1 MPTIVGTSSE
11 VSDKIKITLDTLD
24 PFTVDTLAGDD
35 TVTVY
40 GNGNLSLLTGA
51 GIDKVQNFASG
62 TLTLKLGAGDDT
74 FVSSTNGTDYSID
87 SVYAGQGNDAISTG
101 HGYDWLFGGTGNDTL
116 TGGAGNDSFY
126 YPFIITHTDP
136 ANSTSAI
143 IDVKS
148 HCELDTI
155 TDFKPGSDHLS
166 FGPE

>member
-24 PFTVDTLAGDD
+24 PCTVDTLAGDD

-40 GNGNLSLLTGA
+40 GNGNLSLLTGV
-51 GIDKVQNFASG
+51 GNDKVQNFASG

-101 HGYDWLFGGTGNDTL
+101 HGDDWLFGGTGNDTL
-116 TGGAGNDSFY
+116 YLRHTGSGVRRPLVGPDCRPAGNPRCAEDRAAEARGRARLSRR
-126 YPFIITHTDP
+126 
-136 ANSTSAI
+136 
-143 IDVKS
+143 
-148 HCELDTI
+148 EL
-155 TDFKPGSDHLS
+155 PR
-166 FGPE
+166 